1 MDYTVSHSTVMCWN
15 SNRQMTVFGD
25 KVAGNKVK
33 WGCKGEETLTEV
45 FLPHSA
51 YTKLRFVGITLI
63 GTDWTIRQPY

>member
-15 SNRQMTVFGD
+15 SNLQMTVVGD
-25 KVAGNKVK
+25 KVSGSK
-33 WGCKGEETLTEV
+33 WGCKGEETLTQV

-51 YTKLRFVGITLI
+51 YTKLHFVGITLI